1 LAQVGD
7 CLWPS
12 PGDCEGFVPTSGEC
26 QRQHYWIARVIE
38 LPHLWVGS
46 CGVLVRTRF
55 VLHLLATEPPSIGR
69 HNGDV
74 SCRQAREPRERN
86 RCLNCV

>member
-1 LAQVGD
+1 MPIPAE
-7 CLWPS
+7 S
-12 PGDCEGFVPTSGEC
+12 
-26 QRQHYWIARVIE
+26 QRQLQWIVHVIE

-55 VLHLLATEPPSIGR
+55 VLHLLAVEPPGVGR

-74 SCRQAREPRERN
+74 AC
-86 RCLNCV
+86 